1 MEAVAENHLGNQMI
15 GRVGQAHTKAK
26 IHLPV
31 RGEVQVDGRKDLVL
45 LQSGG
50 KKIRG
55 RTNRAVVFKSP
66 GDFFFKAV
74 VDFRFGQKTKAR
86 GKPSPGDELAKLRI
100 KEQ

>member
-1 MEAVAENHLGNQMI
+1 MEAVADNHLDNQMLS
-15 GRVGQAHTKAK
+15 RVGQAHTKAK

-66 GDFFFKAV
+66 GDFFCKVVSGSQIRRKDTALANAIAV
-74 VDFRFGQKTKAR
+74 ERSRKFRVK
-86 GKPSPGDELAKLRI
+86 
-100 KEQ
+100 